1 VLCRALNAL
10 VDWGA
15 FGTSMRRFKTEG
27 DSSQGYSRELYE
39 IILVDVFGAQFS
51 KGGQWYKRCNAALVL
66 SQLLQVRLRP
76 RPVSPYRRLRIQG
89 GQGVIQVHCI
99 SGSLLVNYKID

>member
-1 VLCRALNAL
+1 VLCQALNAL

-15 FGTSMRRFKTEG
+15 FGTSMRRFKTDG
-27 DSSQGYSRELYE
+27 SDQGYSRV
-39 IILVDVFGAQFS
+39 LVDVFGAQFS
-51 KGGQWYKRCNAALVL
+51 KGGPWYKRCNAALVL

>member
-15 FGTSMRRFKTEG
+15 FGTSMRRFKT
-27 DSSQGYSRELYE
+27 DNIQDYSRV
-39 IILVDVFGAQFS
+39 LVDVFGAQFS
-51 KGGQWYKRCNAALVL
+51 KGEQWYKRCNAALVL